1 MPDTP
6 SLYLDHNATTP
17 PDPEVVELVAELMRE
32 NWANPGSRHSFGR
45 KARRVLED
53 SRESIAAILG
63 ADPDELLFT
72 SGGTESNNLA
82 LNGQLLPAPG
92 TILSGPGEHPSIAE
106 PIKALQL
113 RGYSNRELSVDS
125 QGLLNEDLLQLPW
138 PQIHLATLLL
148 AHNET
153 GVIENPLPLS
163 DLCES
168 HHVPLHLDAVQAV
181 GKIEVNF
188 HALRAT
194 SLSFASHKFHGPRG
208 IGGLL
213 IRKGARLTPLLH
225 GGHQE
230 QDRRPGTESVPLIA
244 GMARALELWHRNR
257 ETRMPHL
264 KSIRDR
270 FEQLLIQAI
279 EEITIIGA
287 ASTRLPNTSTIAF
300 HGLDGEALLVALDL
314 AGIACSQGSTCASG
328 SSEPAP
334 ILIAMGI
341 PTDRQRSAVRF
352 SFGHQQATADIQMA
366 VARITRI
373 VDQLRTA
380 TQP

>member
-1 MPDTP
+1 MSDPT

-32 NWANPGSRHSFGR
+32 NWANAGSRHALGR

-63 ADPDELLFT
+63 AAPDEVLFT

-82 LNGQLLPAPG
+82 LNGLLPTSRG

-106 PIKALQL
+106 QIKAFQL
-113 RGYSNRELSVDS
+113 TGYSSRELSVDP
-125 QGLLNEDLLQLPW
+125 QGLLDENLRQLPW
-138 PQIHLATLLL
+138 QQIRLATLLL

-153 GVIENPLPLS
+153 GVIQNPLPLAE
-163 DLCES
+163 LCGS
-168 HHVPLHLDAVQAV
+168 HQVPLHLDAVQAV
-181 GKIEVNF
+181 GKIEVDF

-213 IRKGARLTPLLH
+213 VQKGTRLTPLMQ

-230 QDRRPGTESVPLIA
+230 LDRRPGTESVPLIA
-244 GMARALELWHRNR
+244 GMARALELWHNQR
-257 ETRMPHL
+257 EHRIAHL
-264 KSIRDR
+264 KNLRDR
-270 FEQLLIQAI
+270 FEQLLSQSTG
-279 EEITIIGA
+279 EITIIGA
-287 ASTRLPNTSTIAF
+287 NAPRLPNTSTIAF

-334 ILIAMGI
+334 ILVAMGI
-341 PTDRQRSAVRF
+341 PPELQRSTLRF
-352 SFGHQQATADIQMA
+352 SLGHLQTEDQMDSAVQHITKILRHQA
-366 VARITRI
+366 V
-373 VDQLRTA
+373 
-380 TQP
+380 